1 MLDARTKRT
10 FIKNSPVTTQ
20 TPSWILFSFDIERT
34 KNSIDRSSFRGF
46 IRSYVHHYY
55 TSFLRTSRRTN
66 FSPLFVRQ
74 ISDQPHRDFGS
85 HLYSSNHRF
94 GISSFTIFYAETS
107 LHRIS
112 LQGIDWI
119 LISTSTPSQQRT
131 TRKDLSDISTNNRK
145 RLATALFE

>member
-1 MLDARTKRT
+1 VLDARTKRT

-66 FSPLFVRQ
+66 YSSLIVLEILRLIGSRIRISSLLIESSFRGFSVYDLLRCDFAT
-74 ISDQPHRDFGS
+74 SDLTPRTGLDP
-85 HLYSSNHRF
+85 HLY
-94 GISSFTIFYAETS
+94 
-107 LHRIS
+107 LHRHPE
-112 LQGIDWI
+112 
-119 LISTSTPSQQRT
+119 STDYPEVSRRSR
-131 TRKDLSDISTNNRK
+131 RHLY
-145 RLATALFE
+145 